1 MMRSGYVAI
10 VGRPNVGKSTLLNR
24 LIGQKISITSWRPQ
38 TTRHRILGINTRPD
52 AQIVYIDT
60 PGLHLGARRA
70 MNRIMNRAAAGTLD
84 EADLAVF
91 VVEALKWTD
100 EDEHVLGLLRQAGI
114 PAVLAINKVDRL
126 ADKALLLPFIAEMR
140 DRYEFVEVVPVSAL
154 KGIQVTEFED
164 VIARLLPEGPALF
177 PEDQITDRSERFLVA
192 ELVREQLMRKLGQ
205 EVPYGTTVEIEK
217 FSEEGGLVRIAALIW
232 VERDSHKA
240 IVIGKGGQMLKEIGH
255 DARLAIERLLE
266 RRVYLQLWVKV
277 KENWSDDERALRG
290 FGYEE

>member
-1 MMRSGYVAI
+1 MRSGYVAI

-38 TTRHRILGINTRPD
+38 TTRHRILGINTRAD

-70 MNRIMNRAAAGTLD
+70 MNRIMNRAAAGTLE

-114 PAVLAINKVDRL
+114 PAVLAINKVDRI
-126 ADKALLLPFIAEMR
+126 ADKALLLPYIADLR
-140 DRYEFVEVVPVSAL
+140 DRYEFADVVPVSAL

-164 VIARLLPEGPALF
+164 VIAKLLPEGPALF
-177 PEDQITDRSERFLVA
+177 PEDQVTDRSERFLVA
-192 ELVREQLMRKLGQ
+192 ELVREQLMRRLGQ

-217 FSEEGGLVRIAALIW
+217 YSEEDGLVRIAALIW
-232 VERDSHKA
+232 VDRDSHKA
-240 IVIGKGGQMLKEIGH
+240 IVIGKGGQMLKTIGQ
-255 DARLAIERLLE
+255 DARLAIERLLGT
-266 RRVYLQLWVKV
+266 RVYLQLWVKV